1 MDPSSNFYN
10 YRTALRG
17 AAQRSLTAH
26 SSREKVCAERSCTH
40 GRAAVCCSEMQRE
53 LPPRAALTCSHL
65 REKLMYYGNV
75 YALPHREGE
84 C

>member
-26 SSREKVCAERSCTH
+26 SSREKVCAGSFTH
-40 GRAAVCCSEMQRE
+40 GRVAMCCTEMQRE
-53 LPPRAALTCSHL
+53 LLPRAALTCSHL
-65 REKLMYYGNV
+65 REKLIYYGNV